1 MYDSSPVLDTRDSR
15 RKAAQ
20 NARDEAQMRREEQA
34 AAEAEQAARLAEAV
48 REAKL
53 AAIENALD
61 CLTRGGASLGDLLLH
76 VFGEGRDHKWRWW
89 NFFKETSVVDN
100 VISAMASKH
109 YNLPRA
115 RAKAEGA
122 MLNVIVHTVEHEA
135 RRITRAG
142 TLRPPKEVDENFVLG
157 FKFHGLVDT
166 ILPRCPTIARLLL
179 GICQTKRQTKD
190 CTLEK
195 LDHKRFL
202 TAIYAALLL
211 GERSQYNSW
220 FRHVF
225 GLYLYSQGAS
235 RQLITVLN
243 HLGISMSYVT
253 IVGRGGN
260 LGAVP
265 ERPEVAAQDGTEE
278 EAVEGAPTSASIND
292 GLPNTARPLRDLRQ
306 QAAKPGTLQSLSL
319 QMREKAREMARNS
332 DFMVVYDNINM
343 MWRVAEQI
351 LGRTDSMESG
361 TCATA
366 MPLHDADPKHLDPA
380 VFYQHFD
387 DAEKLEATDLM
398 HTEEYKAQLRRNLV
412 HTVLRII
419 VRRGGDAMRKKFG
432 KEVRESQ
439 PSTSSKIPVHATKIH
454 PLPTMHI
461 DEQSRQGN
469 ADLITEIMDELG
481 QATSDTERAD
491 KVRLV
496 AGDQLSMA
504 RIREVGVARAGNDG
518 NAASL
523 RHLLLTP
530 GFFHYKMSATAGL
543 MQTYL
548 GTKNRDLSN
557 PASIHAHNTLLRRKP
572 LTATSLPPFRQCRDI
587 LFISGD
593 ARILTVLLK
602 VSGKASLEEY
612 AADADITFDVLQRHA
627 EQIVDQY
634 ANPEVAR
641 KLRRARDRGDV
652 EAGDMVF
659 ENAVLFLRDVLLLR
673 EFTDAIKGGDSG
685 RIITVLESWV
695 FSYRAQGR
703 PQYAGETLRI
713 LHNYKK
719 VWPPGIRDI
728 MLRNWLV
735 NTTGKPNA
743 FLEVDL
749 LQEHLNYWIKTYFQA
764 HGSNAS
770 WEWLATVSPCVI
782 VLRSLANEIND
793 ALGSKQGKRHTTP
806 DLTKD
811 IHELMASLQKHNV
824 YEVVPG
830 RRFDADD
837 SSLVDD
843 AVSTGFVKLI
853 QPTAKGTSP
862 LDDYNT
868 AFTRL
873 QRAYRITPIVGG
885 PPTSS
890 EATSSE
896 TVSSD
901 TASAPLETR
910 SRSPTPDGNEDTP
923 RGVDQEDS
931 EETGISFLQD
941 NAGLP
946 NNEKV
951 QEFDLNKW
959 FDDYELSEDEDDLL
973 DVDADGETDPDVLSN
988 KDSDVESVSDE
999 EAAQDAA
1006 PGEGLSSDS
1015 EGFGEDLDAI
1025 GYH

>member
-1 MYDSSPVLDTRDSR
+1 MYDSSPVLETGDSR

-20 NARDEAQMRREEQA
+20 NARGEAQIRREEQA
-34 AAEAEQAARLAEAV
+34 VAEAEQAARLAEAV
-48 REAKL
+48 RETKL
-53 AAIENALD
+53 AAIEDALD

-89 NFFKETSVVDN
+89 NFFKETSVVET

-115 RAKAEGA
+115 RAKAETA
-122 MLNVIVHTVEHEA
+122 MLNVIVHAVEHEA

-142 TLRPPKEVDENFVLG
+142 ALRPPREVDENFVLG

-166 ILPRCPTIARLLL
+166 ILPQCPMIARLLL
-179 GICQTKRQTKD
+179 GICQTKRQTEQ

-195 LDHKRFL
+195 LEHKRFL
-202 TAIYAALLL
+202 SAIYAALLL

-220 FRHVF
+220 FRHIF

-265 ERPEVAAQDGTEE
+265 ERAEAPAREGSER
-278 EAVEGAPTSASIND
+278 EAVDGAPSSASIND
-292 GLPNTARPLRDLRQ
+292 GLPNTAGPPRDLRQ

-319 QMREKAREMARNS
+319 QMRAKAREMARTS

-351 LGRTDSMESG
+351 LGRTDSLESG

-366 MPLHDADPKHLDPA
+366 MPLHDADPKDLDPA

-387 DAEKLEATDLM
+387 NAEKLEPTDLM
-398 HTEEYKAQLRRNLV
+398 HTAEYKARLRQNLV

-439 PSTSSKIPVHATKIH
+439 PSTSSKIAVHATKIH

-461 DEQSRQGN
+461 NEQSRQGN

-481 QATSDTERAD
+481 QATSDSERAE

-557 PASIHAHNTLLRRKP
+557 PASIPSGKRTLPP

-612 AADADITFDVLQRHA
+612 AADADITFDVLQHHA

-634 ANPEVAR
+634 ANPDVAR

-719 VWPPGIRDI
+719 VWPPGIRNI

-749 LQEHLNYWIKTYFQA
+749 LQEHLNYWIKA

-782 VLRSLANEIND
+782 ILRSLANEIND

-837 SSLVDD
+837 LSLVDD

-853 QPTAKGTSP
+853 QPTSKGTSP

-873 QRAYRITPIVGG
+873 QHAYRITPIVGG
-885 PPTSS
+885 PATST
-890 EATSSE
+890 EATSSGS
-896 TVSSD
+896 VSSD
-901 TASAPLETR
+901 TAAATSVTR
-910 SRSPTPDGNEDTP
+910 SQPPTPDGNHDVP
-923 RGVDQEDS
+923 RGADEEVS
-931 EETGISFLQD
+931 EETGVPLLQD
-941 NAGLP
+941 NTGLP
-946 NNEKV
+946 NNENV
-951 QEFDLNKW
+951 HELDLNEW
-959 FDDYELSEDEDDLL
+959 FDNYELSDNEDDLL
-973 DVDADGETDPDVLSN
+973 DVDADGETDPDAGSN
-988 KDSDVESVSDE
+988 KDSDVESISD
-999 EAAQDAA
+999 
-1006 PGEGLSSDS
+1006 
-1015 EGFGEDLDAI
+1015 GEDLQDDAFD
-1025 GYH
+1025 GGFTNEGEAFDEDLGDYNDF